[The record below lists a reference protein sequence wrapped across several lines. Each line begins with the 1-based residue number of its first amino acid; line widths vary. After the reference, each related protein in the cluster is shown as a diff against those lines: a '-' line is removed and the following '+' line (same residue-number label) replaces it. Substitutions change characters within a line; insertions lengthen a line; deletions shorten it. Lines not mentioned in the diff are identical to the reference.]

1 MMKNGFV
8 TIIGRPN
15 AGKSTL
21 LNEIMTRKLAIVSNK
36 PQTTRHRITGI
47 LTREDGQIVFVDT
60 PGIHKPKHRL
70 GEYMNK
76 AASIGLF
83 DGDVIYYMVDA
94 SVPFGG
100 GEDYILK
107 MLKKTDLP
115 VFLLLNKVDTMT
127 QEEILRS
134 IVAWQARYDF
144 AEIFPLSAL
153 KGDNVTRLVDVTM
166 GYLEEG
172 PMYYDEDTVTDQ
184 PERVLMAELIREKVL
199 RHTGDEIPHSVA
211 VRIEAVEDDGD
222 KPHIYALILTE
233 RPSQKGILIGK
244 GGRKLKEIG
253 TAARKEIEFLL
264 GEPVYLELWVKVK
277 EDWRDRPSVL
287 DDLGYSERDLLE

>member
-1 MMKNGFV
+1 MKSGFV

-47 LTREDGQIVFVDT
+47 LTRDDAQIVFVDT

-76 AASIGLF
+76 AASTGLF
-83 DGDVIYYMVDA
+83 DADVIYYMVDA

-100 GEDYILK
+100 GEEYILE
-107 MLKKTDLP
+107 MLEKTDLP
-115 VFLLLNKVDTMT
+115 VFLLLNKVDAMT
-127 QEEILRS
+127 KDEILRS
-134 IVAWQARYDF
+134 IVAWQERYDF

-153 KGDNVTRLVDVTM
+153 KGDNVERLVDFTLR
-166 GYLEEG
+166 YLEEG
-172 PMYYDEDTVTDQ
+172 PLFYDPDTVTDQ

-199 RHTGDEIPHSVA
+199 RYTGEEIPHSVA
-211 VRIEAVEDDGD
+211 VQIEGIERIDG
-222 KPHIYALILTE
+222 KLYINALILTE
-233 RPSQKGILIGK
+233 RNSQKGILIGK
-244 GGRKLKEIG
+244 GGRKMKEIG
-253 TAARKEIEFLL
+253 SAAREEIEYLL
-264 GEPVYLELWVKVK
+264 GESIFLELWVKVK
-277 EDWRDRPSVL
+277 EDWRDRPAIL
-287 DDLGYSERDLLE
+287 EDLGYSEKDLLE